1 MLIFTPT
8 FRITPVITKALMEIE
23 ACRQAVMALP
33 IDIAMLK
40 SLRDTARI
48 AATHYSTMIEG
59 NRLTEIALA
68 DSLAR

>member
-1 MLIFTPT
+1 MFTPT
-8 FRITPVITKALMEIE
+8 FRITPAITKALMEIE

-40 SLRDTARI
+40 SLRETARI